1 MEGLQVRERER
12 SVFVIGAANFR
23 NAFRIKFPARDEVQG
38 RDGRD
43 EDHLPE
49 AATAGRGRLLI

>member
-12 SVFVIGAANFR
+12 SVFFVIGAANFR
-23 NAFRIKFPARDEVQG
+23 TAFRIEFPARDEVQG

-49 AATAGRGRLLI
+49 AATAG